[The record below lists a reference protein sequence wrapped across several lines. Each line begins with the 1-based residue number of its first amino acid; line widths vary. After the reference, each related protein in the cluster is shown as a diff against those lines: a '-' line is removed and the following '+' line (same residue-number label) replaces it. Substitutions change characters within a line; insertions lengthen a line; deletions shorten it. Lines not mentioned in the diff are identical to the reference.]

1 MLFLLNFISASLL
14 GVLLLAPVKR
24 VFHQLGTRVLELT
37 TVGGFG
43 IAVTSLAALLISE
56 RTRLF
61 GWMELNYRPAI
72 VVALV
77 SEAAATLSLGLL
89 FLLLR
94 RGRRE
99 RSISSELIE
108 YAQARPRAT

>member
-1 MLFLLNFISASLL
+1 
-14 GVLLLAPVKR
+14 
-24 VFHQLGTRVLELT
+24 
-37 TVGGFG
+37 
-43 IAVTSLAALLISE
+43 
-56 RTRLF
+56 
-61 GWMELNYRPAI
+61 MELNYRPAI